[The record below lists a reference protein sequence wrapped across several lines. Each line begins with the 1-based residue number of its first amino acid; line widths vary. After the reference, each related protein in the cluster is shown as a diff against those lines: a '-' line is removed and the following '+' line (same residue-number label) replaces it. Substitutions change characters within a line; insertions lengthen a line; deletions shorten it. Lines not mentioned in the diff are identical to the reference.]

1 MTLPNP
7 PTLFGGL
14 SIEEFLRD
22 YWHKKPLF
30 VRQAIPGYRCPIA
43 PEELAGLACEEG
55 VESRIVM
62 EKGGKRP
69 WQAEHGPFPEERFTQ
84 LPATHWTVLVQE
96 INKHVPEF
104 AALQDQFDFI
114 PWWRLDDVMVSYAPP
129 FGTVGPHADN
139 YDVFLIQGLGR
150 RRWQINSMHPGPDDL
165 IPGLD
170 LRIMTA
176 WVTEQEWI
184 VEPGDLLYL
193 PPGVPHFGV
202 ALEECITVSVGFRAP
217 NVKGML
223 IDFAERFIEQADS
236 EQFYADPEQRLQV
249 DPGEIDLGARERV
262 RDIIRAI
269 DLSDEGIDRWLAS
282 FITEAKPGHEAMLPE
297 EEFTAGTFRRRLKK
311 ERLLLRSEYCRF
323 AHYADAAGAPHL
335 FLDGEELTLD
345 PALLPLV
352 RFLSHQREYDA
363 EVLLPLLE
371 SAGAEELLAD
381 MYNRGAFYF
390 PE

>member
-1 MTLPNP
+1 MTLPTP

-14 SIEEFLRD
+14 TIEVFLRD

-30 VRQAIPGYRCPIA
+30 VRGAIPGYRCPLA

-62 EKGGKRP
+62 EKDGQRP
-69 WQAEHGPFPEERFTQ
+69 WQAEHGPFPEERFTR

-96 INKHVPEF
+96 INKHVPDF

-150 RRWQINSMHPGPDDL
+150 RRWQINSMTPGPDDL

-170 LRIMTA
+170 LRIMKE

-202 ALEECITVSVGFRAP
+202 ALEDCITVSVGYRAP

-236 EQFYADPEQRLQV
+236 EAFYADPDQALQA
-249 DPGEIDLGARERV
+249 DPGEISPRARERV
-262 RDIIRAI
+262 RQIIRAI
-269 DLSDEGIDRWLAS
+269 DLSDDAIDRWFGS
-282 FITEAKPGHEAMLPE
+282 FITEEKPGHEVMLPE
-297 EEFTAGTFRRRLKK
+297 EELTGPQMQRRLKQ
-311 ERLLLRSEYCRF
+311 EGMLVRSEYCRF
-323 AHYADAAGAPHL
+323 AHYSDGQGLPHL
-335 FLDGEELTLD
+335 FINGEEMTLESS
-345 PALLPLV
+345 LLPLV
-352 RFLSHQREYDA
+352 RYLAHQREYEAA
-363 EVLLPLLE
+363 EILPLIK
-371 SAGAEELLAD
+371 AEPAATLLAE